1 MVLAK
6 DEVLIKDWNYASGKT
21 GLLFGLHTE
30 AKIAVTNKRVIYSAE
45 NERKIARQEIPLK
58 AAKSVYSSHETVS
71 KLGAIMLILLGIVLA
86 IVGIVLMV
94 IKDGDLLPLGLV
106 AIVLGIA
113 LALWG
118 YNRLNQGAFS
128 LTITT
133 CGIEGESMAVSA
145 SRMLGKRQAPVMRVK
160 IHNDIA
166 REIVEEIGA
175 IIAENR

>member
-30 AKIAVTNKRVIYSAE
+30 AKIAVTNKRVIYTAE

-71 KLGAIMLILLGIVLA
+71 KLGAIMLMILGVILA
-86 IVGIVLMV
+86 VVGIVLTLQDSALA
-94 IKDGDLLPLGLV
+94 ILGIV
-106 AIVLGIA
+106 AIVLGA
-113 LALWG
+113 VVAWLG
-118 YNRLNQGAFS
+118 YTRLNQGAFS

-145 SRMLGKRQAPVMRVK
+145 SRMLGKRQAPVMKVK

>member
-30 AKIAVTNKRVIYSAE
+30 AKIAVTNKRVIYTAE

-71 KLGAIMLILLGIVLA
+71 KLGAILLMLLGVVLAIAGIVLLFA
-86 IVGIVLMV
+86 KGIFP
-94 IKDGDLLPLGLV
+94 ILGVV
-106 AIVLGIA
+106 ALVLGA
-113 LALWG
+113 VVVWLG
-118 YNRLNQGAFS
+118 YTRLNQGAFS

-145 SRMLGKRQAPVMRVK
+145 SRMLGKRQAPVMKVK

>member
-30 AKIAVTNKRVIYSAE
+30 AKIAVTNKRVIYTAE

-71 KLGAIMLILLGIVLA
+71 KLGAIMLMILGVILVVAGIVLTLQDSALA
-86 IVGIVLMV
+86 ILGI
-94 IKDGDLLPLGLV
+94 V
-106 AIVLGIA
+106 AIVLGA
-113 LALWG
+113 VVAWLG
-118 YNRLNQGAFS
+118 YTRLNQGAFS

-145 SRMLGKRQAPVMRVK
+145 SRMLGKRQAPVMKVK